1 MIPRLIDAHCHLH
14 FPAYDTDRDAVLSRM
29 RAEGVSAITV
39 GTNGY
44 TSRGAIELAER
55 EPDVFATVGFHPSHI
70 SGGEDPY
77 EALDTEPYSID
88 RLKAIATSSPRV
100 VAIGEAG
107 IDDSYLHNPD
117 PAIIEREK
125 GEQRSMFRDHIR
137 IASELNLP
145 LVIHTRGAFQEISQI
160 LSDERSAGHHCD
172 AVIHCFTGTWDDAS
186 MLLELG
192 LMLSFTG
199 IVTFKPRK
207 SDDPAK
213 STLRVIEKMPMDR
226 MMIETDAPWLAPE
239 PNRGKRNEPA
249 FVKDT
254 AAFIAK
260 MRGVDVSQISG
271 QTTANAIGFF
281 KLDRLIR

>member
-107 IDDSYLHNPD
+107 IDDSYLHDPD
-117 PAIIEREK
+117 PAIVEREK
-125 GEQRSMFRDHIR
+125 REQRLLFRDHIR

-145 LVIHTRGAFQEISQI
+145 LVIHTRGAFQEIAEI

-186 MLLELG
+186 ILLELG

-226 MMIETDAPWLAPE
+226 MMVETDAPWLAPE

-254 AAFIAK
+254 TAFIAK
-260 MRGVDVSQISG
+260 MRGTDFSQIAG
-271 QTTANAIGFF
+271 QTTANAMGFF